1 MFEKCNLNLT
11 YLSPKNGLSTD
22 ADFETGI
29 AKIQSRNERTMTQA
43 EKHACLAFR
52 KDANL
57 GDESD
62 LTVDSDEEDFF
73 LREFEKFK
81 RQKTQESSH
90 QSDYIN
96 CNFIVGSAAV
106 VESLWSMYDAFNSK
120 RRRGMS
126 PITVEMI
133 LFLKKNKDLWGIEDV
148 ARANQSRLKADKSER
163 VERKIAEHEEFMDYV
178 DL

>member
-1 MFEKCNLNLT
+1 M
-11 YLSPKNGLSTD
+11 
-22 ADFETGI
+22 
-29 AKIQSRNERTMTQA
+29 QA
-43 EKHACLAFR
+43 EKHACKAFQ

-62 LTVDSDEEDFF
+62 LTVDSDEENFF
-73 LREFEKFK
+73 LREFEKAK
-81 RQKTQESSH
+81 RQKTKESSS

-96 CNFIVGSAAV
+96 CNFIIGSAAV
-106 VESLWSMYDAFNSK
+106 VESLWSMYNAFNSK
-120 RRRGMS
+120 RCHGMS

-133 LFLKKNKDLWGIEDV
+133 LFRKKNKDLWGTEDA

>member
-1 MFEKCNLNLT
+1 
-11 YLSPKNGLSTD
+11 LSPKNGLSTD

-29 AKIQSRNERTMTQA
+29 AKIQSESEQTMMQA
-43 EKHACLAFR
+43 EKLACKAFQ

-62 LTVDSDEEDFF
+62 LTVDSDEKDFF
-73 LREFEKFK
+73 LREFEKAK
-81 RQKTQESSH
+81 RQKTKESCG

-96 CNFIVGSAAV
+96 CNFNLGSAAV
-106 VESLWSMYDAFNSK
+106 VESLWNMYDAFNSK

-126 PITVEMI
+126 PIKVEMI

-148 ARANQSRLKADKSER
+148 ARANQNRLKADKSER
-163 VERKIAEHEEFMDYV
+163 VERKITEHEEFMDYV
-178 DL
+178 NL

>member
-1 MFEKCNLNLT
+1 MT
-11 YLSPKNGLSTD
+11 YLSTKIGLSTD

-29 AKIQSRNERTMTQA
+29 AKIQSESEQTMMQA
-43 EKHACLAFR
+43 EKRACKAFR

-57 GDESD
+57 RDESD
-62 LTVDSDEEDFF
+62 LTVDSDKEDFF
-73 LREFEKFK
+73 LREFEKAK
-81 RQKTQESSH
+81 RQKTNESSG

-96 CNFIVGSAAV
+96 CNFIIGSAAV
-106 VESLWSMYDAFNSK
+106 VESIWSMYDAFNSK
-120 RRRGMS
+120 RHHGMS

-163 VERKIAEHEEFMDYV
+163 VEGKIVEHEEFMDYD